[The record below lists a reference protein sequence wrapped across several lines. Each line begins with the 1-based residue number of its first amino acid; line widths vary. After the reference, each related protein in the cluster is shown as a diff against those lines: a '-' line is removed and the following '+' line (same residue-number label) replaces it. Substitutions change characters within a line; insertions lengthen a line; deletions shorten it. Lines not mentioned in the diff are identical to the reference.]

1 MPNMII
7 NFNED
12 KIAWDAFAIKSPQR
26 SVFIYTKFL
35 DSLIVKY
42 DLITCHSKG
51 DIVAGVVILYNESG
65 DPMLGTFPFTQY
77 QGLLLA
83 DNTRMAAHSQITHE
97 FKVVEYLIEQMT
109 GHYRNLSFCHSWRV
123 LDLRSFQWYNYNEPE
138 KGQFKIDLRYTG
150 ILNLSEFKSYELY
163 MASVRQVRRQD
174 FKKAS
179 KVLSFRFS
187 NDVLLLDKLH
197 SKTFQRQNIDRP
209 NRDSMLLQSIC
220 CRSIADGYGKIG
232 VAYLDEVPCSAVLF
246 LYDDRT
252 AYYLFGANDPAYRKI
267 GSGTFAL
274 MKMIE
279 DAFSLGLEEVDF
291 VGANSPQRG
300 DFKISFN
307 AELRPY
313 FETKYHE

>member
-1 MPNMII
+1 MIV
-7 NFNED
+7 NFNEE
-12 KIAWDAFAIKSPQR
+12 KVAWDSFAIKSPQR
-26 SVFIYTKFL
+26 SAFIYTNFL

-42 DLITCHSKG
+42 NLITCHSKG
-51 DIVAGVVILYNESG
+51 VIVAGVVIFYNESG
-65 DPMLGTFPFTQY
+65 NPMLGFFPY

-83 DNTRMAAHSQITHE
+83 DNTRMGLNSQITHE
-97 FKVVEYLIEQMT
+97 FKVVEYFIEQLI
-109 GHYRNLSFCHSWRV
+109 GHFRNISFCHSWRV
-123 LDLRSFQWYNYNEPE
+123 RDLRSFQWYNYNEPE
-138 KGQFKIDLRYTG
+138 KNHFKIDLRYTG
-150 ILNLSEFKSYELY
+150 ILNLSEFKSFELY
-163 MASVRQVRRQD
+163 MTSVRECRKQD

-179 KVLSFRFS
+179 KVLNFRFS
-187 NDVLLLDKLH
+187 NDVLLLDKFLAQVYQ
-197 SKTFQRQNIDRP
+197 SQNIDRP

-220 CRSIADGYGKIG
+220 RRSIADGFGKLG

-252 AYYLFGANDPAYRKI
+252 AFYLYAGTDPAYRKI
-267 GSGTFAL
+267 GSGTFTL

-313 FETKYHE
+313 FETKYNE